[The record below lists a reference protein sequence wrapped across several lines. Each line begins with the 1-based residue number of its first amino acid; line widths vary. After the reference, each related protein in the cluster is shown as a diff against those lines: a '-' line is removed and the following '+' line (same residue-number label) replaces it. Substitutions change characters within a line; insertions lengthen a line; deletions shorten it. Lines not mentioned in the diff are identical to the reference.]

1 MAKKEITQMDL
12 VKEYFIKHPKKD
24 IPHPKVVDW
33 VVSEWKKRKG
43 DVFRDPD
50 RAIRSLYQRGFLI
63 KVEKGVYRYDPNFVE
78 NNKQEDFTTAQKKKI
93 LEKDNYKCVVCGKGK
108 KDGVELHI
116 DHIITKDRGGKATI
130 ENGQTL
136 CSQHNF
142 LKKNLNQTETAK
154 KMFIHLYELTK
165 VKGET
170 TLNEFS
176 VEILK
181 VFEKYGINGHIEWK
195 I

>member
-12 VKEYFIKHPKKD
+12 VREYFIKHPKKD

-33 VVSEWKKRKG
+33 VVAEWKKRKG
-43 DVFRDPD
+43 EVFRDPD

-63 KVEKGVYRYDPNFVE
+63 KVEKGVYRYEPDLVKSK
-78 NNKQEDFTTAQKKKI
+78 KQEDFTAAQKKKI
-93 LEKDNYKCVVCGKGK
+93 LEKDNYKCVMCGKGK
-108 KDGVELHI
+108 KDGLELHI
-116 DHIITKDRGGKATI
+116 DHIIPKDKGGKATI

-170 TLNEFS
+170 TLNKFS
-176 VEILK
+176 TDILK
-181 VFEKYGINGHIEWK
+181 VFEKYGINGHIDWK
-195 I
+195 R